1 LYRFEFD
8 DSLLEALAKAIE
20 TAKSAHEGQADKA
33 GKPYFE
39 HVQTVAENVSEI
51 IRSWNEEYDDFL
63 IQAQIVSYLH
73 DVVEDTALTIDDLWK
88 LRIPVECILAIEL
101 ITKSEDQA
109 YSDYLAKVKQD
120 KLATVVKIADLTH
133 NIDLSRLDVVTPAD
147 LAHQEKYIKATE
159 FLKGFTCAKCGKSY
173 PLSNMGEKPARINE
187 ILCKPCLEKYEI
199 DYDEYED
206 WLKRERD

>member
-1 LYRFEFD
+1 MSST
-8 DSLLEALAKAIE
+8 DSLLDDLAKAIE
-20 TAKSAHEGQADKA
+20 TAKSAHEGQVDKA

-39 HVQTVAENVSEI
+39 NVRIVAENVSEI
-51 IRSWNEEYDDFL
+51 VRSWNEEYDDFL
-63 IQAQIVSYLH
+63 IQAQIASYLH
-73 DVVEDTALTIDDLWK
+73 DVVEDTGLTIDDLWK
-88 LRIPVECILAIEL
+88 LQIPVECILAIEL
-101 ITKSEDQA
+101 LTKSEGQA

-133 NIDLSRLDVVTPAD
+133 NSDLLRLDVVTPAD
-147 LAHQEKYIKATE
+147 LANHEKYLKALE

-173 PLSNMGEKPARINE
+173 PLRNMGEKPTRINE